1 MPSCPPIPTSMALSI
16 AGSDPSGGAGVQ
28 ADLKTF
34 CMIGVYGGAVITCLT
49 AQNTRGVASYR
60 PVDPEFVAEQI
71 TLVLQDLP
79 VSHIKIGMVGTGE
92 IARQIGAALENFS
105 GEIVCD
111 PVLAATSGPDLLEES
126 ARAVYC
132 DQVLARATVLTPNLE
147 ELAVL
152 AERSCSNRTEEIAA
166 GRILFERYQRLRC
179 MVVKGGHRPDDD
191 PVIDRLLVRR
201 PDGEVEI
208 TAKSHPRIRSRNT
221 HGTGCTMASAFT
233 AYHLLTNDDSIA
245 FHKSVDFIDRLL
257 TVSAPSRLGQ
267 GIGPLL
273 HHLAK

>member
-1 MPSCPPIPTSMALSI
+1 MALSI
-16 AGSDPSGGAGVQ
+16 AGSDPSGGAGIQ

-34 CMIGVYGGAVITCLT
+34 CIIGVYGGAVITCLT

-60 PVDPEFVAEQI
+60 PVEPESVAEQI
-71 TLVLQDLP
+71 SLVLQDLP

-92 IARQIGAALENFS
+92 IACRIGAALKEFS
-105 GEIVCD
+105 GEIICD
-111 PVLAATSGPDLLEES
+111 PVLAATSGLSLLKES
-126 ARAVYC
+126 ARAAYR
-132 DQVLARATVLTPNLE
+132 DQILARATVLTPNLE

-166 GRILFERYQRLRC
+166 GRILFERFPRLRC
-179 MVVKGGHRPDDD
+179 IVIKGGHRPADE
-191 PVIDRLLVRR
+191 PLIDRLLVRR
-201 PDGEVEI
+201 PDNQVEI
-208 TAKSHPRIRSRNT
+208 SARSHPRVRSRNT

-233 AYHLLTNDDSIA
+233 AYHLLFNDDSIA
-245 FHKSVDFIDRLL
+245 FHRSVEFIDRLL

-273 HHLAK
+273 HHLIR